1 MFPSSLTIN
10 PQNLS
15 LFHYYIFPL
24 CSEPTLETQQA
35 QGLINDAEKCKLLLS
50 RCDLILLSYR

>member
-15 LFHYYIFPL
+15 PSLFLFL
-24 CSEPTLETQQA
+24 FSEPTLETQQA

-50 RCDLILLSYR
+50 RLLDMTL